1 MVEEENQLIDRI
13 LMKQRNKIELDEEI
27 ETTVDDL
34 FEFQKVIATK
44 KKYHEGLA
52 DQIQISQSQI

>member
-34 FEFQKVIATK
+34 FEF
-44 KKYHEGLA
+44 
-52 DQIQISQSQI
+52 